1 MIKVKAIDPVSGAF
15 NLQPDEI
22 GEMPK
27 AVAEAFAA
35 AGHVEII
42 KQEPAPAT
50 EEPAPAAEEP
60 KPVKKSAQKKK

>member
-42 KQEPAPAT
+42 KQEQAPAA

-60 KPVKKSAQKKK
+60 VKKSAQKKK

>member
-1 MIKVKAIDPVSGAF
+1 MIMIKVKAIDPVSGAF

-42 KQEPAPAT
+42 KQEPV
-50 EEPAPAAEEP
+50 PAAEEP

>member
-42 KQEPAPAT
+42 KQEPAPAA

-60 KPVKKSAQKKK
+60 VKKSAQKKK

>member
-1 MIKVKAIDPVSGAF
+1 MIMIKVKAIDPVSGAF

-35 AGHVEII
+35 AGPVEII
-42 KQEPAPAT
+42 KQEPAPA
-50 EEPAPAAEEP
+50 AEEP
-60 KPVKKSAQKKK
+60 KSARKQK

>member
-1 MIKVKAIDPVSGAF
+1 MIKVKAIDPVS
-15 NLQPDEI
+15 EI

-42 KQEPAPAT
+42 KQEPAPAA

-60 KPVKKSAQKKK
+60 VKKSAQKKK